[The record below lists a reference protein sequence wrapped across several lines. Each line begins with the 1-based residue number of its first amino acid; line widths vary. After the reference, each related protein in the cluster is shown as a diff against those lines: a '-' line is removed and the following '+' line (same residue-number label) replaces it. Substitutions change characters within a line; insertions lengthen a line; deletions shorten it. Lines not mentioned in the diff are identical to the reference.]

1 MREIEFR
8 AYIKDTFLQGMVEVK
23 EIDFKY
29 KIVKFENGNKDELRT
44 FDQIKLM
51 QYTGLKDKNKKKIFE
66 GDIVEVY
73 AYRCVS
79 GRAQSSLDKYVKV
92 RAVVEFGKDNW
103 YAIGFTL
110 NYKNEYN
117 EKLCKPK
124 NKEEV
129 KRDLSTNN
137 LGWYAQEHKRCN
149 EKWNFIDEIEVVGNI
164 YDNPELLKGE

>member
-8 AYIKDTFLQGMVEVK
+8 IRAINKEWYYGMPLSETNKDTVAF
-23 EIDFKY
+23 
-29 KIVKFENGNKDELRT
+29 RS
-44 FDQIKLM
+44 FDNNYYDLFADAKTLG
-51 QYTGLKDKNKKKIFE
+51 QYTGLTDKNGKKIFE

-79 GRAQSSLDKYVKV
+79 GRTQSSLDKYVKV

-149 EKWNFIDEIEVVGNI
+149 EKWNFIDEIEVVGNVW
-164 YDNPELLKGE
+164 DNPELLKGE